1 MMNLWIDWI
10 LNSWNYIEPLHT
22 PLPMAWIVCALR
34 LESRMTPKR
43 IGVKGGIVVCS
54 SASSKY
60 HGLDLSFFSI
70 FQFMYLLQL
79 ALLWCSCVTPQYSVA
94 WHLPGDLPMF
104 PGLSLLAS
112 SVSWKHF
119 LSFLRVVLVFFF
131 TRTYLGLITR
141 FRIAHLHYLELGE
154 VISDDQFLSWI
165 WYSYKTLKL
174 ALQRRLG
181 IELSTQACTKNNTVT
196 KHQNPPSTQPLGL
209 SNTHFSLLTKH
220 TPSIPASTL
229 TSAVWQNSTK
239 AGLLES
245 KKTVQ
250 VLWGTRLRCYALHKM
265 NQDALSNSCSIRP
278 SAGFPLFPTCCDVCQ
293 VFL

>member
-1 MMNLWIDWI
+1 MCYSTVLSS
-10 LNSWNYIEPLHT
+10 LTSSWRPAHVS
-22 PLPMAWIVCALR
+22 W
-34 LESRMTPKR
+34 LESFGK
-43 IGVKGGIVVCS
+43 
-54 SASSKY
+54 
-60 HGLDLSFFSI
+60 F
-70 FQFMYLLQL
+70 
-79 ALLWCSCVTPQYSVA
+79 
-94 WHLPGDLPMF
+94 
-104 PGLSLLAS
+104 SLLEAFLILS
-112 SVSWKHF
+112 SCGPCI
-119 LSFLRVVLVFFF
+119 FF
-131 TRTYLGLITR
+131 TRTYLGLITS

-278 SAGFPLFPTCCDVCQ
+278 SAGFPLFPICCDVCQ